1 MISGTAC
8 TGVPQA
14 GSLEPR
20 LEALQ
25 ALRVQIDEQD
35 LNILRAID
43 QRGRIV
49 EEILALKQSAGFPAF
64 DAIRERQ
71 LLERLHA
78 MYRGP
83 YQWQEVEQL
92 FRTLLEMSRT
102 LPVPARKL

>member
-1 MISGTAC
+1 MTNGIAC
-8 TGVPQA
+8 SGVPQA
-14 GSLEPR
+14 SPPEPR

-25 ALRVQIDEQD
+25 ALRLRIDKQD
-35 LNILRAID
+35 LSILQAIE

-78 MYRGP
+78 TYRGP

-102 LPVPARKL
+102 LPVPARNP

>member
-1 MISGTAC
+1 MSDHASRSR
-8 TGVPQA
+8 VPQA
-14 GSLEPR
+14 SPPEPR
-20 LEALQ
+20 LEALR
-25 ALRVQIDEQD
+25 ALRLRIDEQD
-35 LNILRAID
+35 LRILQAIE

-49 EEILALKQSAGFPAF
+49 EEILALKQSVGFPAF

-78 MYRGP
+78 TYRGP

-102 LPVPARKL
+102 LPVPARKP

>member
-1 MISGTAC
+1 MSDHTSRSV
-8 TGVPQA
+8 VPQA
-14 GSLEPR
+14 SPSEPR

-25 ALRVQIDEQD
+25 ALRLRIDQQD
-35 LNILRAID
+35 RNILQAIE

-49 EEILALKQSAGFPAF
+49 EEILALKQMAGFPAF

-78 MYRGP
+78 TYRGP
-83 YQWQEVEQL
+83 YQWQEVERL

-102 LPVPARKL
+102 LPVPTR

>member
-1 MISGTAC
+1 MTNGSAC
-8 TGVPQA
+8 SGVPQA
-14 GSLEPR
+14 SPPESR

-25 ALRVQIDEQD
+25 ALRLRIDKQD
-35 LNILRAID
+35 LSILQAIE

-49 EEILALKQSAGFPAF
+49 EEILALKRSAGFPAF

-78 MYRGP
+78 TYRGP

-102 LPVPARKL
+102 LPVPARNP